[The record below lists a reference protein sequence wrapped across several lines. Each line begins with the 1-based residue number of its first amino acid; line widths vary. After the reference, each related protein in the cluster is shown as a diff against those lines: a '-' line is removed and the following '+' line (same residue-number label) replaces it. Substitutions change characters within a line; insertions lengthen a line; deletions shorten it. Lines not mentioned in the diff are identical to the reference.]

1 MKKRFNIL
9 KKSYL
14 WIMISL
20 FLGAISLFLFL
31 FNAKYS
37 EEFTGGVNISFVT
50 TQNEET
56 IQTNLENFLTNQGY
70 TNFQTSIN
78 TQGEETQIKVNTSL
92 ESDDQVAQLSS
103 EIQSF
108 LLSNAVVSSTSDI
121 IGQAIIGPSVGSYMK
136 T

>member
-1 MKKRFNIL
+1 
-9 KKSYL
+9 
-14 WIMISL
+14 MISL

-78 TQGEETQIKVNTSL
+78 TQ
-92 ESDDQVAQLSS
+92 
-103 EIQSF
+103 
-108 LLSNAVVSSTSDI
+108 
-121 IGQAIIGPSVGSYMK
+121 
-136 T
+136 

>member
-78 TQGEETQIKVNTSL
+78 TQ
-92 ESDDQVAQLSS
+92 
-103 EIQSF
+103 
-108 LLSNAVVSSTSDI
+108 
-121 IGQAIIGPSVGSYMK
+121 
-136 T
+136 